1 MAIHSNLNGVIW
13 ILAPPHPT
21 PTKKKKNLFYKHNPS
36 KSTTS
41 DTELHQ

>member
-13 ILAPPHPT
+13 ILAPHQ
-21 PTKKKKNLFYKHNPS
+21 KKKLFYKHNPS

-41 DTELHQ
+41 DTELNQ